1 MAFKP
6 NYRQQR
12 NDRDRAKERKAEE
25 KKRRKEEEAA
35 ARRGPGEQ
43 AEPDNAPAAAT
54 EPSSSAD

>member
-1 MAFKP
+1 MPFKP

-35 ARRGPGEQ
+35 ARRGPGEE
-43 AEPDNAPAAAT
+43 AAPDGAPSAT
-54 EPSSSAD
+54 EPSSSAL

>member
-1 MAFKP
+1 MPFKP

-35 ARRGPGEQ
+35 ARRGPGEE
-43 AEPDNAPAAAT
+43 AAPDDTPNAT
-54 EPSSSAD
+54 EPSPSTL